1 MANVVVCS
9 KMVHGTVFEIQGQ
22 QVLVHGQ
29 NSEKLV
35 AVEGYTGVCGLT
47 HMPQETWEAIVK
59 QYGEMTAI
67 KEEYIFVEKN
77 PEAARKASEEKK
89 DVKTGQEQAEVKDS
103 EKEK

>member
-29 NSEKLV
+29 NSNELV
-35 AVEGYTGVCGLT
+35 AVKGYEGTCGLT
-47 HMPQETWEAIVK
+47 HMPQETWEAIAK
-59 QYGEMTAI
+59 QYSEMTAI
-67 KEEYIFVEKN
+67 KERYIFVEKN
-77 PEAARKASEEKK
+77 EEAGRKASEEVKG
-89 DVKTGQEQAEVKDS
+89 VKTGQEQAEVKES